1 MVEGYLL
8 SVYYDR
14 ERETAA
20 AKLYIEEENE
30 VRIVYLSREHRPYLL
45 TNIPPEKLSKMPEV
59 VGHKGF
65 LRVEEVTKHD
75 ILKDI
80 DVTLTKVVAKDPLA
94 IGGRAESL
102 REVIKRVSPGAKV
115 WEADIKYRNCYIYDK
130 LLIPGMRYRAANSGE
145 LELIKPRISEEKE
158 REILSKLEDK
168 DKEAL
173 QVAKEI
179 VMLLEEEAPSIEAL
193 ALDIEVETTQHNVIP
208 DPKEAR
214 QRVISIGLASSDSS
228 KPPRILLLAK
238 SHDLDEEYIKQS
250 SILKNAEIVTYAD
263 EKALIMEALKV
274 LEKAPLLV
282 TFNGTNFDLP
292 YLRHRAQK
300 LGIPDSDIPIVAK
313 RDHYTLRKGVHID
326 LHKVFSNK
334 SLKNY
339 VYGGRYREVSLDAVS
354 QAILGERKRT
364 PPKEFTT
371 ESITRIAEYCLYDT
385 LLTLK
390 LFTYRN
396 NMLLKLLFLFMRIS
410 KLSIEDVAST
420 GISNWIKNMMYFELR
435 RRRYLIPTPEEVLN
449 KGRTVTTAKIKG
461 KKYLGAIVIKPKP
474 GAFFNVACL
483 DFASLYPS
491 IIRKYRISFETINCP
506 HSACKSNRIPEV
518 NHWIC
523 KKVRGIF
530 PLIVGI
536 LRDIRVGWYKSASKD
551 KRLPED
557 IRSWYEAVQQSLK
570 VFLNASYGVS
580 GAETYPL
587 YCPPV
592 AESIAALGRY
602 AIQKSLE
609 IASAMGVEVLYG
621 DTDSLFIKIRSEED
635 VEKLEKEIESKLG
648 MDLELDKIYRYTVFS
663 ERKKNYLGVSEDGT
677 VDVKGM
683 TGKKRNT
690 PRFIREAF
698 QRALEELR
706 NVKTPDD
713 LEKAKLRIIEI
724 VREARRKLVEKRL
737 TLEELAFEV
746 MLSKPLDKYE
756 KTTPQH
762 VKAAKML
769 QERGEIVATGKI
781 IAYVK
786 TKTREGVKPIELAT
800 IDEIDVEK
808 YEEYLFST
816 FEQLLDALGIDYETL
831 RTKTATLDQFF

>member
-1 MVEGYLL
+1 MEGYLL
-8 SVYYDR
+8 SVCYDR
-14 ERETAA
+14 DLEVAA
-20 AKLYIEEENE
+20 AKLYIEEEKQ
-30 VRIVYLSREHRPYLL
+30 VRIVHLNRDHRPYLL
-45 TNIPPEKLSKMPEV
+45 TNVPPEKLSKMPEI

-65 LRVEEVTKHD
+65 LRVEKVIKHD
-75 ILKDI
+75 ILRDA
-80 DVTLTKVVAKDPLA
+80 DVVLTKVVAKDPLA

-102 REVIKRVSPGAKV
+102 REIIKRISPEAKV

-130 LLIPGMRYRAANSGE
+130 LLIPGMRYKLAGDGE
-145 LELIKPRISEEKE
+145 LELIKPEISRDRIEH
-158 REILSKLEDK
+158 ILSRLEDR
-168 DKEAL
+168 DDEAL

-179 VMLLEEEAPSIEAL
+179 VTILEEEAPSMEAL
-193 ALDIEVETTQHNVIP
+193 AMDIEVETTQYNVIP
-208 DPKEAR
+208 DPKEAE
-214 QRVISIGLASSDSS
+214 QRVIAIGLASSEG
-228 KPPRILLLAK
+228 KPPKILLLAK
-238 SHDLDEEYIKQS
+238 SQDLDESYIEQS
-250 SILKNAEIVTYAD
+250 SMLREAEIITYAD
-263 EKALIMEALKV
+263 EKTLIMELLRT
-274 LEKAPLLV
+274 LENTPLLV

-300 LGIPDSDIPIVAK
+300 LGIPESDIPIVAK
-313 RDHYTLRKGVHID
+313 RDHYTLKKGVHID
-326 LHKVFSNK
+326 LHRVFSNK

-339 VYGGRYREVSLDAVS
+339 VYAGKYREVSLDSVS
-354 QAILGERKRT
+354 QALLGEKKRT
-364 PPKEFTT
+364 PPKEFKT
-371 ESITRIAEYCLYDT
+371 ETITRIAEYCLYDT
-385 LLTLK
+385 LLTLR

-410 KLSIEDVAST
+410 KLSMEDVANT

-435 RRRYLIPTPEEVLN
+435 RRGYLIPTPEEVLN
-449 KGRTVTTAKIKG
+449 KGRTVTTARIKG
-461 KKYLGAIVIKPKP
+461 KKYLGAIVIKPRP

-506 HSACKSNRIPEV
+506 HHECKSNRIPEV
-518 NHWIC
+518 NHWVC
-523 KKVRGIF
+523 RKVRGIF
-530 PLIVGI
+530 PLIIGI
-536 LRDIRVGWYKSASKD
+536 LRDIRVGWYKSASKN
-551 KRLPED
+551 KELPED
-557 IRSWYEAVQQSLK
+557 SRLWYEAVQQSLK

-587 YCPPV
+587 YCPPA

-602 AIQKSLE
+602 AIQRSLE
-609 IASAMGVEVLYG
+609 IASVMGVKVLYG

-635 VEKLEKEIESKLG
+635 VERLEREIESKLG

-663 ERKKNYLGVSEDGT
+663 ERKKNYLGVSVDGV

-698 QRALEELR
+698 QQALDELKK
-706 NVKTPDD
+706 VKTPEE
-713 LEKAKLRIIEI
+713 LERAKARIIEI
-724 VREARRKLVEKRL
+724 VKDARRKLVERKL
-737 TLEELAFEV
+737 ALEDLAFEV

-769 QERGEIVATGKI
+769 QERGEIIATGKI

-816 FEQLLDALGIDYETL
+816 FEQLLDALGIDYEIL
-831 RTKTATLDQFF
+831 RAKTATLDQFF

>member
-1 MVEGYLL
+1 
-8 SVYYDR
+8 
-14 ERETAA
+14 
-20 AKLYIEEENE
+20 
-30 VRIVYLSREHRPYLL
+30 
-45 TNIPPEKLSKMPEV
+45 
-59 VGHKGF
+59 
-65 LRVEEVTKHD
+65 
-75 ILKDI
+75 
-80 DVTLTKVVAKDPLA
+80 
-94 IGGRAESL
+94 
-102 REVIKRVSPGAKV
+102 
-115 WEADIKYRNCYIYDK
+115 
-130 LLIPGMRYRAANSGE
+130 
-145 LELIKPRISEEKE
+145 
-158 REILSKLEDK
+158 
-168 DKEAL
+168 
-173 QVAKEI
+173 
-179 VMLLEEEAPSIEAL
+179 
-193 ALDIEVETTQHNVIP
+193 
-208 DPKEAR
+208 
-214 QRVISIGLASSDSS
+214 
-228 KPPRILLLAK
+228 
-238 SHDLDEEYIKQS
+238 
-250 SILKNAEIVTYAD
+250 
-263 EKALIMEALKV
+263 
-274 LEKAPLLV
+274 
-282 TFNGTNFDLP
+282 
-292 YLRHRAQK
+292 
-300 LGIPDSDIPIVAK
+300 
-313 RDHYTLRKGVHID
+313 
-326 LHKVFSNK
+326 
-334 SLKNY
+334 
-339 VYGGRYREVSLDAVS
+339 
-354 QAILGERKRT
+354 
-364 PPKEFTT
+364 
-371 ESITRIAEYCLYDT
+371 
-385 LLTLK
+385 
-390 LFTYRN
+390 
-396 NMLLKLLFLFMRIS
+396 
-410 KLSIEDVAST
+410 
-420 GISNWIKNMMYFELR
+420 
-435 RRRYLIPTPEEVLN
+435 
-449 KGRTVTTAKIKG
+449 
-461 KKYLGAIVIKPKP
+461 
-474 GAFFNVACL
+474 
-483 DFASLYPS
+483 
-491 IIRKYRISFETINCP
+491 RKYRISFETINCP